1 VRIEDVE
8 LLIHPCVENACMDAR
23 VSELRVVELLDGL
36 CTKMKEYTLNSLGF
50 GAEIWLKVQGGT
62 PPVPELDMS
71 NLFFLD
77 PYLSRQFLK

>member
-1 VRIEDVE
+1 LDV
-8 LLIHPCVENACMDAR
+8 L
-23 VSELRVVELLDGL
+23 GQ
-36 CTKMKEYTLNSLGF
+36 LGF

-77 PYLSRQFLK
+77 PYLSRQFFK

>member
-1 VRIEDVE
+1 MDV
-8 LLIHPCVENACMDAR
+8 L
-23 VSELRVVELLDGL
+23 GQ
-36 CTKMKEYTLNSLGF
+36 LGF

-77 PYLSRQFLK
+77 PYLSRQFLKFSLWLQHALKHDSRHSLLYENFSCAKNFFG